1 MFRFF
6 KLKKWFMWSW
16 LGSLIILLS
25 LWVQV
30 KIDVKINEWFGVF
43 YDMIQKA
50 LATPNAITIEE
61 YWSSL
66 ASFITLAGMYIA
78 LYVAISFFTAHYL
91 FRWRTAMVEW
101 YHSVYDKASKIEG
114 ASQRVQEDTIKFT
127 RIMEGLGTSFI
138 ESVMVL
144 FQFVPILL
152 GLSIGIPIF
161 FFGDWQY
168 GLITGALLWTLGG
181 TIFLIGLG
189 WLLRL
194 VGVEY
199 DLQKKEAAYR
209 KILVIAEDNENVRP
223 KTINELFLDVRSIHF
238 LSYVRYLYFNIGRMA
253 YLQANVLS
261 AYVFLAPAIVA
272 GVVTLGVMQQIIRAF
287 GRVEGSMQYLLKS
300 WPTIIELA
308 SVYKRLREFESQ
320 IKDKELFDEKI

>member
-6 KLKKWFMWSW
+6 KLKKWFTWSW
-16 LGSLIILLS
+16 LGSLIILSS

-189 WLLRL
+189 LLLRL

-209 KILVIAEDNENVRP
+209 KILVIAEDDENVRP
-223 KTINELFLDVRSIHF
+223 KTIDELFLDVRSIHF

-308 SVYKRLREFESQ
+308 SVYKRLREFETQ
-320 IKDKELFDEKI
+320 ITDKELFDEKI